1 MTDALSHLI
10 PEGQYGDNSDHGTV
24 EVEIDTASS
33 HMRGMLAPG
42 KRRAYALAGK
52 AILTIRS
59 TKTGTRFT
67 YQITESKNNRP
78 GQMPVYFVKL
88 LNGADNTADYTYLGT
103 IFAHGF
109 RTTAKSRIAA
119 TAPSFVAFEF
129 LSRHWED
136 ARIEVW
142 HEGRCGR
149 CGRTLT
155 VPESI
160 ESGIGPTCA
169 GK

>member
-1 MTDALSHLI
+1 MIQQLPFDDE
-10 PEGQYGDNSDHGTV
+10 PF
-24 EVEIDTASS
+24 DTEAPTAAEA
-33 HMRGMLAPG
+33 MRGALAPG
-42 KRRAYALAGK
+42 KRRAFVLAGN
-52 AILTIRS
+52 ATVTIRS
-59 TKTGTRFT
+59 SKTGTRFT
-67 YQITESKNNRP
+67 YRVQKSKENRI
-78 GQMPVYFVKL
+78 GQMPVWFVKL
-88 LNGADNTADYTYLGT
+88 LNGPDNNSDYTYLGT

-109 RTTAKSRIAA
+109 RTTRASRISNQ
-119 TAPSFVAFEF
+119 APSFVAFEW

-136 ARIEVW
+136 ARVEVW

-149 CGRTLT
+149 CGRVLT